1 MGVIGPIQDRSTF
14 ITDWRDKKKMLKEN
28 SNVPQ
33 KKNPKIH
40 FLSSICITETNSKAN
55 P

>member
-28 SNVPQ
+28 SIVPQ
-33 KKNPKIH
+33 KKN
-40 FLSSICITETNSKAN
+40 L
-55 P
+55 